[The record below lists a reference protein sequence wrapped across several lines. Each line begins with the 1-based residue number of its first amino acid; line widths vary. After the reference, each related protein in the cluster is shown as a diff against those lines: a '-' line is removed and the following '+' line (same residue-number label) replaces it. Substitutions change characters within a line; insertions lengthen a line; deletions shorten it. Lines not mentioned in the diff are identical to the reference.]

1 MRGHLYWPKNTSA
14 LLPLTRFPGS
24 AVPGVAAS
32 IRADTLR
39 SPVPTASS
47 PDAAAIDRLPAS
59 RVPPRPPLRS
69 PSHPLVVPSLRCFL
83 PHGRYTP
90 AASTRTASQHLLLS
104 AKMSR
109 SLILG
114 RAALDRERVAYV
126 WSQPNFLASCWAD
139 WDGAGDKALFCP
151 TPFQQYGSHCRGDRF
166 ESAIHVTSDD
176 IR

>member
-47 PDAAAIDRLPAS
+47 PDAVGTDRPPAS

-90 AASTRTASQHLLLS
+90 AASTRTASQHLIVIGKNVEVFNPW
-104 AKMSR
+104 AGCVRSR
-109 SLILG
+109 TGGIRPVPTQFLGKPLG
-114 RAALDRERVAYV
+114 RLGRR
-126 WSQPNFLASCWAD
+126 W
-139 WDGAGDKALFCP
+139 
-151 TPFQQYGSHCRGDRF
+151 R
-166 ESAIHVTSDD
+166 
-176 IR
+176 

>member
-1 MRGHLYWPKNTSA
+1 MASTQAPTRPSWDIASVASSSVDSRTTLEKPSMVHSFLPNERALYWPKNTSA

-47 PDAAAIDRLPAS
+47 PDAVGTDRPPAS

-90 AASTRTASQHLLLS
+90 AHQH
-104 AKMSR
+104 AP
-109 SLILG
+109 
-114 RAALDRERVAYV
+114 RANTYCYR
-126 WSQPNFLASCWAD
+126 Q
-139 WDGAGDKALFCP
+139 K
-151 TPFQQYGSHCRGDRF
+151 CRGL
-166 ESAIHVTSDD
+166 
-176 IR
+176 